1 MLLIMG
7 WGSVRPWLCW
17 RREKSLLF
25 LSSDCKMI
33 VLNCQ
38 MRFLFYFLS
47 SFVSLCRLVL
57 ATTRRSTIQT
67 LSTQSSLTPHF
78 HHIPQP
84 HFSYLTPQVS
94 HFIVNKQNNMSIL
107 YSKKK
112 SLPLII
118 MWSFYLEMLVG
129 FVCLR
134 HFFLFC
140 LSSILHFSF
149 PQKIVQNCTRYKGPV
164 QYGVHFVLLSMNKS
178 LVQK

>member
-1 MLLIMG
+1 M
-7 WGSVRPWLCW
+7 SVDLSRQCLRCEDLPDLDSW
-17 RREKSLLF
+17 RRENSLLF

-107 YSKKK
+107 YSKKE

-149 PQKIVQNCTRYKGPV
+149 RTKLYYVDKGRCRR
-164 QYGVHFVLLSMNKS
+164 
-178 LVQK
+178 